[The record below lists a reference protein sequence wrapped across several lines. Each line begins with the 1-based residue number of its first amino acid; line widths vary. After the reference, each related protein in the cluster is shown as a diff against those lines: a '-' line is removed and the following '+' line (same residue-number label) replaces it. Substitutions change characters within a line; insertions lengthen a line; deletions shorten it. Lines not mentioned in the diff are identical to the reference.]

1 MVGCFGGV
9 IMIENYK
16 MTYDNWLK
24 EPALETEVKDA
35 LVKMGTR
42 EEEVYEAFYKHLEFG
57 TAGLRGIMGPGTN
70 RMNVVVI
77 RRVTQGIA
85 NYLKRHAADPSGA
98 TLDYAA
104 PAVAI
109 SYDSRKNSRLFAETT
124 ASVLSANGIHV
135 FIFRQMMPVPA
146 LSFVTRHLECQMGIM
161 ITASHN
167 AKEYNGFKV
176 YGPDGGQI
184 LSAIA
189 DEILGEINKV
199 DYFDGPKSMSFEEA
213 LLSTCQY
220 IPEEVED
227 AYLQAVMNLSTGE
240 NLSEINLVYT
250 PLNGAGLGPVWT
262 TLSRAGLKQFHV
274 VTEQK
279 NPDGDFP
286 TCPQPNPEL
295 PEVYKLA
302 MVLANEVQ
310 ADLILATDPDSDRVG
325 MAIPDDAWAKSQ
337 ETPHENSQDG
347 PRAYRVLTGNEIA
360 VLLLDYL
367 IHTKPMPTNPLIIRT
382 IVSTPLVDYLAKMLH
397 GEVKKTLIG
406 FKYIGSILTELEKEG
421 DIDRFLF
428 GFEEG
433 NGFLASAYVRDKDAV
448 GTTLLLCQMAAY
460 HKRLG
465 IPLSKVLARIYQRH
479 GVFREKVMSFEFEG
493 AKGIDTMKAIM
504 ERFRDEQR
512 EEFLGK
518 KAIKVT
524 DYLEGMTHYLGS
536 SGTSC
541 DMAIGMKPTGLPK
554 ENIMKFVY
562 GDYTSFVV
570 RPSGTEPKL
579 KIYLFAS
586 GEEVSVVEAE
596 LEKLEAQVRKYIE
609 KGE

>member
-1 MVGCFGGV
+1 
-9 IMIENYK
+9 MIEKDQIAYEK
-16 MTYDNWLK
+16 WLN
-24 EPALETEVKDA
+24 EPTLEPSVRDA
-35 LVKMGTR
+35 LLDMGKNKD
-42 EEEVYEAFYKHLEFG
+42 EVYEAFYRDLEFG

-70 RMNVVVI
+70 RMNAVVI
-77 RRVTQGIA
+77 SRVTQGIA
-85 NYLKRHAADPSGA
+85 NYLNAQSSGTA
-98 TLDYAA
+98 EA
-104 PAVAI
+104 PALAVAI
-109 SYDSRKNSRLFAETT
+109 SYDSRRNSRLFAETT
-124 ASVLSANGIHV
+124 ASVLAANGIGV
-135 FIFRQMMPVPA
+135 WIFRQMMPVPA

-184 LSAIA
+184 LSETA
-189 DEILGEINKV
+189 DRILEEINRV
-199 DYFDGPKSMSFEEA
+199 DYFDGPISMTFEEA
-213 LLSTCQY
+213 LQSTCQY
-220 IPEEVED
+220 ISESVEEE
-227 AYLQAVMNLSTGE
+227 YLSAVMNLSTGE
-240 NLSEINLVYT
+240 DLSKLNVVYT

-262 TLSRAGLKQFHV
+262 TLSRGGLRNIHV
-274 VTEQK
+274 VPEQK

-286 TCPQPNPEL
+286 TCPNPNPEL
-295 PEVYKLA
+295 PEVYHLA
-302 MVLANEVQ
+302 MVLANQVN

-325 MAIPDDAWAKSQ
+325 IAIPDDARGKAQGNHQEKSLEELQ
-337 ETPHENSQDG
+337 T
-347 PRAYRVLTGNEIA
+347 YRVLTGNEMA

-367 IHTKPMPTNPLIIRT
+367 IHTKPMPANPLIIRT

-406 FKYIGSILTELEKEG
+406 FKYIGAILTEMEKEG

-448 GTTLLLCQMAAY
+448 GTILLLCQMAAY
-460 HKRLG
+460 HKQQG
-465 IPLSKVLARIYQRH
+465 ISLSKVLARIYQRH
-479 GVFREKVMSFEFEG
+479 GVFREKVVSFEFEG
-493 AKGIDTMKAIM
+493 AKGVDTMKAIM

-512 EEFLGK
+512 QDFLGK

-524 DYLEGMTHYLGS
+524 DYLEGATHYLGS

-562 GDYTSFVV
+562 DDNTSFVV

-579 KIYLFAS
+579 KIYLFAN
-586 GEEVSVVEAE
+586 GEEVGAVEE
-596 LEKLEAQVRKYIE
+596 QLEQLETRVRKYIE

>member
-1 MVGCFGGV
+1 
-9 IMIENYK
+9 
-16 MTYDNWLK
+16 MTYDNWLN
-24 EPALETEVKDA
+24 EPALEPSSKEA
-35 LVKMGTR
+35 LIEMGTN
-42 EEEVYEAFYKHLEFG
+42 EEEVYEAFYRDLEFG

-70 RMNVVVI
+70 RMNEVVI

-85 NYLKRHAADPSGA
+85 NYLKVRSATATADGNPVAPVA
-98 TLDYAA
+98 TDD

-109 SYDSRKNSRLFAETT
+109 SYDSRRNSRLFAETT
-124 ASVLSANGIHV
+124 ASVLAANGIHV
-135 FIFRQMMPVPA
+135 WIFRQMMPVPA

-176 YGPDGGQI
+176 YGSDGAQI
-184 LSAIA
+184 LSEIA
-189 DEILGEINKV
+189 NEILEEINGV
-199 DYFDGPKSMSFEEA
+199 DYFDGPKSMPFDEA
-213 LLSTCQY
+213 LQSTCQY
-220 IPEEVED
+220 IPESVEEI
-227 AYLQAVMNLSTGE
+227 YLDAVMNLSTGE
-240 NLSEINLVYT
+240 DLSKLNLVYT
-250 PLNGAGLGPVWT
+250 PLNGAGLGPVWA
-262 TLSRAGLKQFHV
+262 TLSRGGLPNIHIV
-274 VTEQK
+274 PEQK

-286 TCPQPNPEL
+286 TCPQPNPEM

-302 MVLANEVQ
+302 MALADETN

-325 MAIPDDAWAKSQ
+325 MAIPDEAQ
-337 ETPHENSQDG
+337 EEISG
-347 PRAYRVLTGNEIA
+347 LPRAYRVLTGNEMA

-367 IHTKPMPTNPLIIRT
+367 IHTKPIPANPLIIRT

-406 FKYIGSILTELEKEG
+406 FKYIGAILTEMEKEG
-421 DIDRFLF
+421 EIDRFLF

-433 NGFLASAYVRDKDAV
+433 NGFLANPYVRDKDAV
-448 GTTLLLCQMAAY
+448 GTSLLLCQMAAH
-460 HKRLG
+460 HKNQGVSLN
-465 IPLSKVLARIYQRH
+465 KALARIYQRH

-493 AKGIDTMKAIM
+493 AKGVETMKAIM

-512 EEFLGK
+512 EDFLGK

-524 DYLEGMTHYLGS
+524 DYLEGEVHYLGS

-554 ENIMKFVY
+554 ENIMEFRY
-562 GDYTSFVV
+562 EDDTNFVV

-579 KIYLFAS
+579 KIYLFAR
-586 GEEVSVVEAE
+586 GEEVGMVEAQ
-596 LEKLEAQVRKYIE
+596 LKQLEALVRKYVE
-609 KGE
+609 KGN

>member
-1 MVGCFGGV
+1 
-9 IMIENYK
+9 MIEKYK
-16 MTYDNWLK
+16 TIYENWLNQPSL
-24 EPALETEVKDA
+24 EPSIKDA
-35 LVKMGTR
+35 LVEMGNK
-42 EEEVYEAFYKHLEFG
+42 EEEVYEAFYRDLEFG

-85 NYLKRHAADPSGA
+85 NYFMSSSLSSSSDAPA
-98 TLDYAA
+98 TTDT

-109 SYDSRKNSRLFAETT
+109 SYDSRKNSRLFAETA
-124 ASVLSANGIHV
+124 ASVLAANGIRV
-135 FIFRQMMPVPA
+135 FVFRQMMPVPA

-167 AKEYNGFKV
+167 SKEYNGFKV

-189 DEILGEINKV
+189 DEILGEINQV
-199 DYFDGPKSMSFEEA
+199 DYFDGPKSMPFEEA

-220 IPEEVED
+220 ISDEVEK
-227 AYLQAVMNLSTGE
+227 AYLQAVMELSTGE
-240 NLSEINLVYT
+240 DLSGLNLVYT

-274 VTEQK
+274 VSEQK

-295 PEVYKLA
+295 PEVYRLAKLVA
-302 MVLANEVQ
+302 FEMK

-325 MAIPDDAWAKSQ
+325 MAIPDEAQ
-337 ETPHENSQDG
+337 GETMPDTLG
-347 PRAYRVLTGNEIA
+347 GLGTYRVLTGNEMA

-367 IHTKPMPTNPLIIRT
+367 IRTKPMPENPLIIRT
-382 IVSTPLVDYLAKMLH
+382 IVSTPLVDYMAKMLH
-397 GEVKKTLIG
+397 GEIKKTLIG
-406 FKYIGSILTELEKEG
+406 FKYIGAILTQLEKEG

-433 NGFLASAYVRDKDAV
+433 NGFLASSYVRDKDAV

-460 HKRLG
+460 HKRQGTSLR
-465 IPLSKVLARIYQRH
+465 KALARIYQRH
-479 GVFREKVMSFEFEG
+479 GIFREKVISFEFEG
-493 AKGIDTMKAIM
+493 SQGIDTMKAIM

-512 EEFLGK
+512 EDFLGK

-562 GDYTSFVV
+562 DDNTSFVV

-586 GEEVSVVEAE
+586 GEEVDIVEAQIE
-596 LEKLEAQVRKYIE
+596 QFEALVRKYIE
-609 KGE
+609 KGEQHVERF

>member
-1 MVGCFGGV
+1 
-9 IMIENYK
+9 MIEKYKINYE
-16 MTYDNWLK
+16 NWLNAPDLPPAIK
-24 EPALETEVKDA
+24 EA
-35 LVKMGTR
+35 LVDMGTS
-42 EEEVYEAFYKHLEFG
+42 EEEIYEAFYKDLEFG

-70 RMNVVVI
+70 RMNEVVI

-85 NYLKRHAADPSGA
+85 NYFNGRFAETSSLGLADGSSMEAAAVTASS
-98 TLDYAA
+98 

-109 SYDSRKNSRLFAETT
+109 SYDSRKNSRLFAETA
-124 ASVLSANGIHV
+124 ASVLAANGLRV

-167 AKEYNGFKV
+167 PKAYNGFKV
-176 YGPDGGQI
+176 YGSDGGQI
-184 LSAIA
+184 LSATA
-189 DEILGEINKV
+189 DEILAEINRV
-199 DYFDGPKSMSFEEA
+199 DYFDGPKSMPFEEA
-213 LLSTCQY
+213 LGGICQY
-220 IPEEVED
+220 ITEEVENN
-227 AYLQAVMNLSTGE
+227 YLQAVMDLSTGE
-240 NLSEINLVYT
+240 DLSDLNLVYT

-262 TLSRAGLKQFHV
+262 TLSKAGLKQFHV
-274 VTEQK
+274 VPEQK

-295 PEVYKLA
+295 PEVYQLA
-302 MVLANEVQ
+302 KVLANKKK

-325 MAIPDDAWAKSQ
+325 MAIPAEAQK
-337 ETPHENSQDG
+337 ETMNDTLGELQT
-347 PRAYRVLTGNEIA
+347 YRVLTGNEMA

-367 IHTKPMPTNPLIIRT
+367 IRTKPMPADPLIIRT
-382 IVSTPLVDYLAKMLH
+382 IVSTPLVDYMAKMIH
-397 GEVKKTLIG
+397 GEIKKTLIG
-406 FKYIGSILTELEKEG
+406 FKYIGAILTELEKEG
-421 DIDRFLF
+421 NVDRFLF

-433 NGFLASAYVRDKDAV
+433 NGFLASPYVRDKDAV
-448 GTTLLLCQMAAY
+448 GATLLLCQMAAY
-460 HKRLG
+460 HKRQG
-465 IPLSKVLARIYQRH
+465 ISLDKVLARIYQRH
-479 GVFREKVMSFEFEG
+479 GVFREKVVSFEFEG
-493 AKGIDTMKAIM
+493 AKGVETMKVIM

-512 EEFLGK
+512 EDFLGK

-554 ENIMKFVY
+554 ENIMRFLY
-562 GDYTSFVV
+562 DDNTSFVV

-586 GEEVSVVEAE
+586 GEEVGIVESQLE
-596 LEKLEAQVRKYIE
+596 LLEALVRKYIE
-609 KGE
+609 RGE

>member
-1 MVGCFGGV
+1 
-9 IMIENYK
+9 MIEKYK

-24 EPALETEVKDA
+24 EPALEQGIKDD
-35 LVKMGTR
+35 LVKLGTS
-42 EEEVYEAFYKHLEFG
+42 EEAVYEAFYKDLEFG

-70 RMNVVVI
+70 RMNVAVI

-85 NYLKRHAADPSGA
+85 NYLMRRSGDLSTEKADFA
-98 TLDYAA
+98 T
-104 PAVAI
+104 PKVAI

-124 ASVLSANGIHV
+124 ASVLAANGLGV
-135 FIFRQMMPVPA
+135 FLFRQMMPVPA

-184 LSAIA
+184 LSATA
-189 DEILGEINKV
+189 DEILEEINQV
-199 DYFDGPKSMSFEEA
+199 DYFDGPKTMPFEEA
-213 LLSTCQY
+213 LLGTCQY
-220 IPEEVED
+220 IPEEVE
-227 AYLQAVMNLSTGE
+227 ATYLQAVMGLSTGE
-240 NLSEINLVYT
+240 NLSELNLVYT

-274 VTEQK
+274 VPEQK

-295 PEVYKLA
+295 KEVYKLA
-302 MVLANEVQ
+302 MVLANEMK

-325 MAIPDDAWAKSQ
+325 MAIPDEAWAKSQ
-337 ETPHENSQDG
+337 ELPHEKPQDDS
-347 PRAYRVLTGNEIA
+347 RAYRVLTGNEMA

-367 IHTKPMPTNPLIIRT
+367 IHTRPLPANPLIIRT
-382 IVSTPLVDYLAKMLH
+382 IVSTPLVDYLAKMIR

-406 FKYIGSILTELEKEG
+406 FKYIGAILTELEKDG
-421 DIDRFLF
+421 DVDRFLF

-448 GTTLLLCQMAAY
+448 GTSLLLCQMVAY
-460 HKRLG
+460 HKRQG
-465 IPLSKVLARIYQRH
+465 ISLSKVLARIYQRH
-479 GVFREKVMSFEFEG
+479 GVFREKVVSFEFEG
-493 AKGIDTMKAIM
+493 AKGIDIMKAIM

-512 EEFLGK
+512 EDFLGK

-524 DYLEGMTHYLGS
+524 DFLEGATHYLGS

-562 GDYTSFVV
+562 GDFTSFVV

-586 GEEVSVVEAE
+586 GEEVSMVEAQ
-596 LEKLEAQVRKYIE
+596 LEQLEAQVRKYIE
-609 KGE
+609 KGD